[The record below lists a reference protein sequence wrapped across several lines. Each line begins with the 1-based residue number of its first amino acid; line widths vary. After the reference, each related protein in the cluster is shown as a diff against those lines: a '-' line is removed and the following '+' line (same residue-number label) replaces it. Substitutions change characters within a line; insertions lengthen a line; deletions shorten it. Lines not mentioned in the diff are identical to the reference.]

1 MPCARPDLTLRFLVS
16 KDVVPIFHNN
26 FRGLPVS
33 AHAIKADGRVHF
45 VDPSVALGLCNG
57 CNVVVL
63 LRGKRLTG
71 TVTGL
76 TCKFMLKTASGEM
89 IAVDTSDS
97 GVSTA
102 RVLEVAP

>member
-1 MPCARPDLTLRFLVS
+1 MRSPCG
-16 KDVVPIFHNN
+16 K
-26 FRGLPVS
+26 GLSAS

-63 LRGKRLTG
+63 LRSKRL
-71 TVTGL
+71 TGL

-89 IAVDTSDS
+89 IAVDTSES

-102 RVLEVAP
+102 RVLEVPP

>member
-1 MPCARPDLTLRFLVS
+1 LF
-16 KDVVPIFHNN
+16 
-26 FRGLPVS
+26 VS
-33 AHAIKADGRVHF
+33 AYAIKADGRVHF

-89 IAVDTSDS
+89 IAVDTSES

>member
-1 MPCARPDLTLRFLVS
+1 M
-16 KDVVPIFHNN
+16 
-26 FRGLPVS
+26 S

-57 CNVVVL
+57 VVVL

-76 TCKFMLKTASGEM
+76 TCKFKLKTASGEYDCRRHLQEWRQHSAGARGGSM
-89 IAVDTSDS
+89 KPTS
-97 GVSTA
+97 G
-102 RVLEVAP
+102 